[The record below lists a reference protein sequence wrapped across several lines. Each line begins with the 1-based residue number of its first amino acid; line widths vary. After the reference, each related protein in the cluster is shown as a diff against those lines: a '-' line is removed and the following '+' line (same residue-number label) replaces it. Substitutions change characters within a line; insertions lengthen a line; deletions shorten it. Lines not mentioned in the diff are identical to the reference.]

1 RKVTVNGRVRT
12 VLFDLD
18 SETVFTAAADDDRVY
33 IPRTKRPRKED
44 LLTHQL
50 SLEYQRVTWKY
61 LRKNIDVQLRIVNES
76 NLQRV
81 LNEEI
86 GFEILHFLIRN
97 ISTDGIELT
106 VGFLHECG
114 KKLLQLNQHELDV
127 QFKKLNDLLGE
138 SLITECI
145 KNMIEKI
152 FSERT
157 NELKSYPV
165 IQSNLKLVNENNQF
179 KHMLQLDDY
188 FESESW
194 IDIFKFDEQYEVNEK
209 QYHKIRKGI
218 FEYFDYEFESSS
230 NSSDS
235 DEKDE
240 DTETKQQKVTDRNDT
255 DSITIQSNISAKEC
269 AKKLLKMN
277 LYREQNMC
285 ILFLK
290 IKEF

>member
-1 RKVTVNGRVRT
+1 MINGKFSQIGESFVKRILSSFRRT
-12 VLFDLD
+12 
-18 SETVFTAAADDDRVY
+18 Y
-33 IPRTKRPRKED
+33 
-44 LLTHQL
+44 QL
-50 SLEYQRVTWKY
+50 SDKSNCLASAKLIAQLINQNIPMSHKPIENHRLIAVHFY
-61 LRKNIDVQLRIVNES
+61 KNRLTAVMQAIL
-76 NLQRV
+76 